1 MEKSVIFYLNLNN
14 IEVNISEEF
23 SDLSIKDQNSEIIEK
38 SIKKFINI
46 LEKDINEFLKE
57 NNRTDKFIPIH
68 YFSNIFPL
76 ELNVSTSIELNAMVL
91 KETQDFLCFFFC
103 EMPCSNFINI
113 IIKINSIKYTRRKI
127 CYLRKYLE
135 LQEK

>member
-1 MEKSVIFYLNLNN
+1 MEKSVIFYLKLNN

-91 KETQDFLCFFFC
+91 KETQDFFM
-103 EMPCSNFINI
+103 EKNY
-113 IIKINSIKYTRRKI
+113 KIYFK
-127 CYLRKYLE
+127 
-135 LQEK
+135 